1 MLQNIYDRMLRYY
14 EHRPAQE
21 WWPDD
26 PLEVMVG
33 AILVQGTKWG
43 NVSRIL
49 DELKADALLD
59 VHALHR
65 LDAVELEERIRSAGF
80 QQRKAPAIKGLMDFL
95 TTRFEGNLYRFLS
108 QDSDE
113 VLGQLLAIKG
123 IGRQTAENILLYAGN
138 RGVYAVDKFTF
149 RVFLRHGLIG
159 KRARESDIQRI
170 VDQAF
175 GKAEEKESTRYG
187 DFQALLVRIGRD
199 FCAKTNPQCNRCPL
213 ESLLPDG
220 GPVEAHFESSAL
232 RTVSRVPSAPV
243 IPAPVSI
250 PEPKPLEELDLSEAE
265 RKVISLVQF
274 GGTPID
280 TIIVQSGL
288 PTGQVLATLSALEM
302 RKLVRRREGNMVER
316 R

>member
-1 MLQNIYDRMLRYY
+1 MLQFY
-14 EHRPAQE
+14 EHRPVQE

-26 PLEVMVG
+26 PLEVVVG

-43 NVSRIL
+43 NVARIL
-49 DELKADALLD
+49 DELKVNNLLD
-59 VHALHR
+59 IQALHTI
-65 LDAVELEERIRSAGF
+65 DSQELEERIRSAGF
-80 QQRKAPAIKGLMDFL
+80 QQRKMPAIKGVIGFL
-95 TTRFEGNLYRFLS
+95 VSQFNGNLYSFLS

-113 VLGQLLAIKG
+113 VLSQLLAVKG

-138 RGVYAVDKFTF
+138 RDVYAVDKFTF

-170 VDQAF
+170 VEQAF
-175 GKAEEKESTRYG
+175 SKAEEKETTRYS

-199 FCAKTNPQCNRCPL
+199 FCGKTNPQCHQCPL
-213 ESLLPDG
+213 EALLPAG
-220 GPVEAHFESSAL
+220 GPLEALFESSSQ
-232 RTVSRVPSAPV
+232 RTLGTISPR
-243 IPAPVSI
+243 PAMTPKI
-250 PEPKPLEELDLSEAE
+250 PERTPEPEPIEELDLSDDE
-265 RKVISLVQF
+265 RKILPLVQV

-280 TIIVQSGL
+280 TVIAQADLPSGK
-288 PTGQVLATLSALEM
+288 VLATLLALEM